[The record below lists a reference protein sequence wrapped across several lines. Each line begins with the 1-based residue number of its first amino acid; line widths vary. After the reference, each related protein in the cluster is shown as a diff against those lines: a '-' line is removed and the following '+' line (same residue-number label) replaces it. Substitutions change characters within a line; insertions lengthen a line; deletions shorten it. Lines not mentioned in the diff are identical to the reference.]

1 MDNHIFRS
9 AIGGFH
15 RQDVMEYIERTQK
28 QSEENTAWLESQVE
42 QLQKSEEEA
51 RSALQACQ
59 QERDQ
64 LAAELKEMT
73 SCQTRS

>member
-42 QLQKSEEEA
+42 QLQKSEERPPGVPAGAGPAGRGAEGDD
-51 RSALQACQ
+51 LQI
-59 QERDQ
+59 
-64 LAAELKEMT
+64 
-73 SCQTRS
+73 